1 MMADEHGHTNNR
13 TIDFTILKVKIFTI
27 TLNFII
33 MPKLNPYLNFD
44 GKAEEAFNFI
54 NLFSEENSL
63 VRFTKWEMHQV
74 LKTYLKKLKTE

>member
-1 MMADEHGHTNNR
+1 
-13 TIDFTILKVKIFTI
+13 
-27 TLNFII
+27 

-74 LKTYLKKLKTE
+74 LKTYLKKLKQSNAYRFANRRRFTNGFRYCP

>member
-1 MMADEHGHTNNR
+1 
-13 TIDFTILKVKIFTI
+13 
-27 TLNFII
+27 